1 MVRWKQTHWSML
13 AHRTTINATVLSQG
27 LIIVHFLRCFFC
39 YYYMKNNLHLFYIDS
54 AESKN
59 CAFEI
64 RTENGVLPEM
74 RFVGLHSLMC
84 HAEREKTLSR
94 ASVMPCGSGTCSAT
108 LEIKLDFFL
117 AYVSVFYI
125 YWPKKTCIVQ
135 NFSMPNILYCNPFA
149 YFEAGL
155 VNCFI
160 CA

>member
-1 MVRWKQTHWSML
+1 MIIIKFICCYVFLLLLYEKKPTCTCFIL
-13 AHRTTINATVLSQG
+13 TVLK
-27 LIIVHFLRCFFC
+27 V
-39 YYYMKNNLHLFYIDS
+39 
-54 AESKN
+54 KN

-108 LEIKLDFFL
+108 LEIKLEFFFFSICEHFFL
-117 AYVSVFYI
+117 IFIGQKNCTVHNFLMLNI
-125 YWPKKTCIVQ
+125 FCIVIHL
-135 NFSMPNILYCNPFA
+135 PT
-149 YFEAGL
+149 FEAGL